1 MRLRRAVALA
11 AIAAVGVTTQ
21 VLAKPAA
28 RATAPASVTRALPP
42 ATPVADAF
50 AGTNDDYEP
59 AVAIAGD
66 GTRWIVANVTHT
78 AVVDATTSPPSSQK
92 GADPREL
99 ELLSG
104 TDVWRSTD
112 GGRSFGWV
120 TGLFTTGGTAPGLG
134 GQDSDI
140 AVAPQRNPATGR
152 FNVYVVSNWIGST
165 SVAISSDGGMT
176 WQTMPLGGTEPLTDR
191 PYVTADGPCTF
202 YLTYH
207 SFQAA
212 AVAVNRYDACGGTSG
227 LVPGQPLDP
236 TSSVDPELDAV
247 ALVNRIGKP
256 VVDSASHTLYLPM
269 LQCDSTSTS
278 AHAGDATSSTGC
290 AGRGEV
296 VVSVSTDGG
305 STFVLRHVAYIAD
318 GRVPTWGV
326 SAAVGRR
333 NRVFVSWSDD
343 VHAYLASAAAGGVS
357 WSALV
362 RLDQA
367 QTRAVLPVLA
377 TNPAGDLVAAWY
389 QADATSWPNRGVDP
403 AAHAPVD
410 ANAAPAAA
418 GWRFT
423 IAEAPDGGG
432 AHVQI
437 LPAVVHRGP
446 VCTYGTACSGD
457 TRALYDNAGLA
468 LAADGTVT
476 AAYMSDQPA
485 STIGADHVVYST
497 VYSAGYRVKSVR

>member
-1 MRLRRAVALA
+1 VLA
-11 AIAAVGVTTQ
+11 AIAAIGVTTQ
-21 VLAKPAA
+21 VLAKPAPHP
-28 RATAPASVTRALPP
+28 APPSNVTRALPA

-78 AVVDATTSPPSSQK
+78 AVVDTTTTPPSSQK
-92 GADPREL
+92 GPDAREL

-112 GGRSFGWV
+112 DGRSFTWV
-120 TGLFTTGGTAPGLG
+120 TGLFTTDGTAPGLG

-152 FNVYVVSNWIGST
+152 FNLYVVSNWIGST
-165 SVAISSDGGMT
+165 SVAISSDGGAS

-212 AVAVNRYDACGGTSG
+212 SVAVDRYDGCGGESG

-236 TSSVDPELDAV
+236 TSSVHPELDAV

-256 VVDSASHTLYLPM
+256 VADSASHALYLPM
-269 LQCDSTSTS
+269 LQCDSTSPST
-278 AHAGDATSSTGC
+278 HAADATSSTGC
-290 AGRGEV
+290 GGRGEV
-296 VVSVSTDGG
+296 VVSVSRDGG
-305 STFVLRHVAYIAD
+305 SSFVLRHVAYIAD

-326 SAAVGRR
+326 SAAVGRHG
-333 NRVFVSWSDD
+333 RVFVGWSDD
-343 VHAYLASAAAGGVS
+343 VHAYLASSANGGAT
-357 WSALV
+357 WSTPV
-362 RLDQA
+362 RMDQA
-367 QTRAVLPVLA
+367 QTRAVLPALA
-377 TNPAGDLVAAWY
+377 TNPAGDLVAGWY

-403 AAHAPVD
+403 ATHLPVD
-410 ANAAPAAA
+410 ANAAPTSAV
-418 GWRFT
+418 WRFA
-423 IAEAPDGGG
+423 IAESPDAGG
-432 AHVQI
+432 ARVQI

-457 TRALYDNAGLA
+457 TRALYDNAGVA
-468 LAADGTVT
+468 VGADGTVT

-497 VYSAGYRVKSVR
+497 VYSAEYRVKSAR